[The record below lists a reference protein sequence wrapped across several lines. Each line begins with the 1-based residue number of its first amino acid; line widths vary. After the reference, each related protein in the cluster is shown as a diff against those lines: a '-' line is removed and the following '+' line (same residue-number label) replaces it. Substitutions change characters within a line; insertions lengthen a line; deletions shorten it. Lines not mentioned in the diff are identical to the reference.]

1 MSSSSASAM
10 DWEAEYAAGVFEANT
25 AALYRSSKSRKSRTS
40 ALALDSDNE
49 DQDITMASAST
60 SIRARTG
67 PTAPILDLPQDDESP
82 LSQLTRHWMNE
93 RHAPDILPAEE
104 ELLASL
110 LDHIRRQSDA
120 VQLLRGEPSASEEEH
135 IRIML
140 VQMEVERVKFIVRS
154 YVRTRL
160 FKIEKFARFIMTDAT
175 IQTRITTAERVHASR
190 HAHLTDHHFHNSV
203 LQSLPET
210 QSHLDDTPI
219 FMPPMSSSFSSSWI
233 LTHLTVWLFFSF
245 SFLLLFFLSLPVT
258 KPDNSRAVF
267 VHALRDCP
275 PIRFQENLTLEM
287 KRGHISLMPFSFIEQ
302 LLLRGDVELI

>member
-1 MSSSSASAM
+1 MSRSSVSAM
-10 DWEAEYAAGVFEANT
+10 NWEAQF
-25 AALYRSSKSRKSRTS
+25 KSDTSTLIQSGKNGKSRTG

-49 DQDITMASAST
+49 DQDITMASASE
-60 SIRARTG
+60 SDSARAR
-67 PTAPILDLPQDDESP
+67 PVSVAPELYIQDDESP
-82 LSQLTRHWMNE
+82 LSQLTKHWMNE
-93 RHAPDILPAEE
+93 RHAPDILPAQE

-110 LDHIRRQSDA
+110 LDHIRRQSEA

-175 IQTRITTAERVHASR
+175 IQTRITTAERAHASR
-190 HAHLTDHHFHNSV
+190 HAHLTDRHFHNSV

-219 FMPPMSSSFSSSWI
+219 FMPPMI
-233 LTHLTVWLFFSF
+233 
-245 SFLLLFFLSLPVT
+245 T
-258 KPDNSRAVF
+258 KPDESRPVF

-275 PIRFQENLTLEM
+275 PIRFHEDLTLEM

-302 LLLRGDVELI
+302 LLLRGYVELI